1 MVDVERKSLW
11 SNEAH
16 LSLKLNRFN
25 RILTMQAT
33 LSNPKYQVICP
44 QGNIN
49 AANALEFER
58 SLITAMQQNNA
69 QGLLVNLEAVE
80 SIDSAGLMAL
90 VSALKLSQS
99 QGRDFCLCSVSP
111 ALRII
116 FELTQLDRVFEIR
129 D

>member
-1 MVDVERKSLW
+1 
-11 SNEAH
+11 
-16 LSLKLNRFN
+16 
-25 RILTMQAT
+25 MQAT
-33 LSNPKYQVICP
+33 LFNPKYQVICP
-44 QGNIN
+44 QGDLN
-49 AANALEFER
+49 AVNALEFEH

-99 QGRDFCLCSVSP
+99 QGRGFGLCSVSP

-116 FELTQLDRVFEIR
+116 FELTQLDRVFEIW